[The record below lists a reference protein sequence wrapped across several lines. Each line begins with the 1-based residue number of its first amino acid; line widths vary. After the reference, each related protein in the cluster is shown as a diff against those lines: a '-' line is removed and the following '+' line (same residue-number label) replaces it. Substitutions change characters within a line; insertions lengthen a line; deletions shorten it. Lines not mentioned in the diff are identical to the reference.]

1 MRIAFS
7 PKIFG
12 LKKEIETVDLGSY
25 GETWSLRKMFPFSVL
40 LYFVITFYPIFLIVK
55 ILKLQ
60 ESNHPI
66 KRNTQPQ
73 TKSNGILCFIQSRY
87 SMRTT

>member
-25 GETWSLRKMFPFSVL
+25 GETWSLRKMFPFSVYYIL
-40 LYFVITFYPIFLIVK
+40 L
-55 ILKLQ
+55 
-60 ESNHPI
+60 
-66 KRNTQPQ
+66 
-73 TKSNGILCFIQSRY
+73 
-87 SMRTT
+87 